1 MTLSRTMTRFGLV
14 AAAAA
19 LLLTIGLAAAGS
31 ASAQVLP
38 AVLYGKGLTAGQTVG
53 ASIGGVS
60 CGTATVTSAGE
71 WTMNVETNAACNPT
85 AGAAISFTINGQ
97 PAVSNPPAVWQS
109 GGTPPNVATGYALTL
124 AQATATATATRTATP
139 AVTATATTPATT
151 STPGAVVTATP
162 AAPTA
167 PKTGNAGLLGEDS
180 GNGALWLLVGLAAV
194 AGAGVAARQLYGRR
208 SG

>member
-53 ASIGGVS
+53 VSIGGVS
-60 CGTATVTSAGE
+60 CGTTTVTSAGE
-71 WTMNVETNAACNPT
+71 WTINVETNAACNPT
-85 AGAAISFTINGQ
+85 AGAAVSFTINGQ
-97 PAVSNPPAVWQS
+97 AAVSTPPAVWQS
-109 GGTPPNVATGYALTL
+109 GGTPPNVQTGYALSL
-124 AQATATATATRTATP
+124 VQATATATRTAT
-139 AVTATATTPATT
+139 ATATATTPPAT
-151 STPGAVVTATP
+151 STPTVVVTATP
-162 AAPTA
+162 SA
-167 PKTGNAGLLGEDS
+167 PKTGNAGLLGEDG
-180 GNGALWLLVGLAAV
+180 GNGALWLLVGFAAV